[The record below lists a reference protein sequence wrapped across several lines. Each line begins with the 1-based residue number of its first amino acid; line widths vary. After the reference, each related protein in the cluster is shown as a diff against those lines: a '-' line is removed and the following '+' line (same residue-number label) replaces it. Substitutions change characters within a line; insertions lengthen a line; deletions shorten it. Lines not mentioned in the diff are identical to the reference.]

1 MMDDRPVARSPVDL
15 PELELLKK
23 TVSLTPEDE
32 RYLRLIAEVLADQL
46 EEVLDAWFR
55 PHPHLYHY
63 FTGPDGALDLRYV
76 EAVRKRSGQWIL
88 DTCRR
93 PYDQAWLDAVH
104 EIGLRHHRTKKN
116 QTDSVASVPH
126 VPLRYVIAFIYHTTE
141 MIKPFLSKKGHAAA
155 DVRKMADAWS
165 KSVILQVA
173 LWSHVYAVDGDW

>member
-1 MMDDRPVARSPVDL
+1 MNDQLLARSPVSL
-15 PELELLKK
+15 PELELLER
-23 TVSLTPEDE
+23 TVSFTPEDE
-32 RYLRLIAEVLADQL
+32 RYLQLAAEVLADQL

-63 FTGPDGALDLRYV
+63 FTGPDGVLDLRYV

-93 PYDQAWLDAVH
+93 SYDQAWLDAVH
-104 EIGLRHHRTKKN
+104 EIGLRHHWTKKN
-116 QTDSVASVPH
+116 QTDGVASVAH
-126 VPLRYVIAFIYHTTE
+126 IPLRYVIAFIYHTTE
-141 MIKPFLSKKGHAAA
+141 VIKPFLPKKGHVAA

-173 LWSHVYAVDGDW
+173 LWSQVYAKDGDW